1 MLKEH
6 NYTNPLHVL
15 NIVWNTRI
23 YQLAMHSVAQTTF
36 GWMHNVEA
44 HGYAGG
50 AVSPG
55 ARAHAQVG

>member
-6 NYTNPLHVL
+6 NYTNPLHCVEYC
-15 NIVWNTRI
+15 VEHRI
-23 YQLAMHSVAQTTF
+23 YQLAMHSVAQNTF

>member
-1 MLKEH
+1 MEH
-6 NYTNPLHVL
+6 T
-15 NIVWNTRI
+15 I
-23 YQLAMHSVAQTTF
+23 YQLVTHVVAQTTF